1 MINFLPSETGR
12 PNRLTKVERV
22 IWYSITGLR
31 LFCQYHVLFMP
42 KTCDHTRG
50 GDITFQFIQ
59 FKFPLCSSF
68 NPKGTQAIF
77 CKYPIIRHLSNDYIH
92 CLLITDYLIHSLSQS
107 GHIFKL
113 VVLLTPQNMLKLQ
126 KDKTIKSIH
135 NFSIARNEYM
145 FYYI

>member
-1 MINFLPSETGR
+1 MFYSCLR
-12 PNRLTKVERV
+12 PVTTQEGV
-22 IWYSITGLR
+22 TA
-31 LFCQYHVLFMP
+31 
-42 KTCDHTRG
+42 
-50 GDITFQFIQ
+50 ITFQFIQ